1 MKKERLKDYETVIET
16 NKQIIKLYSILAD
29 LEKNNELNSESY
41 NRTISLIKRLRD
53 KNEELILKHS
63 LYGEGLSTYIDRLR
77 IDDDNETLVDKEI
90 NIDETAVDRFVHFI
104 NDYSLVTKEYDRN
117 LLYKDFEVIF
127 IGEEHYN
134 REQAIK
140 IWNEE
145 YNMSLELAEFRA
157 DEIINQTLSKSEIGF
172 DVDDEMFDIDC
183 AKAAMYRQENY
194 IINTLLF
201 YLTKNIEAVE
211 NKEVKD
217 MLINFKYQMI
227 SVSKFAEDAF
237 LNNPLDY
244 IDIDTYKNEMNRMIK
259 EESITHRFLDN
270 WDQHYTK
277 LFDESLCNLQMV
289 DANKKY
295 NIVDEVYDIILA
307 TLMQT
312 YESAMIE
319 KKNVYHVHGLRNKMN
334 KSLTKKYTKNTINL
348 SKNLEKSTML
358 SKNN

>member
-1 MKKERLKDYETVIET
+1 MKKERIKDYDTVIET

-41 NRTISLIKRLRD
+41 NTTINLIKRLRD

-63 LYGEGLSTYIDRLR
+63 LYGEGLSKYIDRLR
-77 IDDDNETLVDKEI
+77 IDDDNETLIDKEI

-104 NDYSLVTKEYDRN
+104 NDYSLITKEYDRN

-127 IGEEHYN
+127 IDDEHYN

-140 IWNEE
+140 IWNEK
-145 YNMSLELAEFRA
+145 YNFSLELAEIQA
-157 DEIINQTLSKSEIGF
+157 DKIIDQTLPECELDF
-172 DVDDEMFDIDC
+172 EDEKFDIDC
-183 AKAAMYRQENY
+183 AKAAKYRQENY

-201 YLTKNIEAVE
+201 YLTKNIETVE

-227 SVSKFAEDAF
+227 AVSKFAEDAF

-244 IDIDTYKNEMNRMIK
+244 IDVETYKTEMDRMIK
-259 EESITHRFLDN
+259 EESITHKYLGD
-270 WDQHYTK
+270 WDHYYAK

-289 DANKKY
+289 DSNKKY
-295 NIVDEVYDIILA
+295 NIIDEVYDIILA

-312 YESAMIE
+312 YESAIIE

-334 KSLTKKYTKNTINL
+334 RSLTKKYTKNTINL
-348 SKNLEKSTML
+348 SKNLENSTML
-358 SKNN
+358 SKK